1 MRPQRGAIEEWLCPS
16 GGYRLTWTRLPGR
29 VPPAIP
35 ISLPRDGRMTSVEC
49 KLARRGRIREI
60 LTDIAVG
67 VVSNVLVM
75 ALTSVA
81 HLLF

>member
-1 MRPQRGAIEEWLCPS
+1 
-16 GGYRLTWTRLPGR
+16 
-29 VPPAIP
+29 
-35 ISLPRDGRMTSVEC
+35 MTSVEC

>member
-1 MRPQRGAIEEWLCPS
+1 
-16 GGYRLTWTRLPGR
+16 
-29 VPPAIP
+29 
-35 ISLPRDGRMTSVEC
+35 MTSVEC
-49 KLARRGRIREI
+49 KLARRERIREI